1 MYSLY
6 SSPTPPLY
14 HLPIPSLPHTSPLL
28 SFTPPPPP
36 LHTSP
41 LLPFTPSPLSQK
53 NHYSKPDVALFDF
66 TSIYQ
71 AEYAARAVCRR
82 GQDLFLC
89 LVGDALLEV
98 CLLSSPLPSP
108 PSLHT
113 FVYSSTHHNQSS
125 CSPHLYTHSSF
136 MDVDLNFSPIFTQS
150 HSLIR
155 CNHLSPPHSHSG
167 RQVRDVP
174 EDSSV
179 LWTQHGSSEDWGR
192 SAVCWTS

>member
-6 SSPTPPLY
+6 ISPTPPLY
-14 HLPIPSLPHTSPLL
+14 PLPIPSLP
-28 SFTPPPPP
+28 
-36 LHTSP
+36 HTSP

-82 GQDLFLC
+82 GRDLFLC

-125 CSPHLYTHSSF
+125 CFPHLYTHSSF
-136 MDVDLNFSPIFTQS
+136 MDVDLNFF
-150 HSLIR
+150 
-155 CNHLSPPHSHSG
+155 PHFHTK
-167 RQVRDVP
+167 P
-174 EDSSV
+174 FIN
-179 LWTQHGSSEDWGR
+179 LL
-192 SAVCWTS
+192 